1 MTLWQNSFDRGEF
14 VGSILM
20 ELLKDYDCLK
30 DFLCFSELQTCGF
43 KILFLSYLTN
53 RTQRIK
59 RGSTF
64 SDLTNIVKSI
74 LQRAI
79 LGPLLFNI
87 LINYSF
93 FFSAKCQICYF
104 VYDNSLYCCG
114 MNLDSIFSD
123 LIQDVKHIWM
133 VCLQFTWRQILINS
147 SYYPRK

>member
-1 MTLWQNSFDRGEF
+1 MTLWQNSLDRGEF

-20 ELLKDYDCLK
+20 DLLKDYDCLK

-79 LGPLLFNI
+79 LGPLLLNI
-87 LINYSF
+87 LINYLF
-93 FFSAKCQICYF
+93 FFSAKCQICSF
-104 VYDNSLYCCG
+104 VYDNSLYCVYEFRQHILWPYTKCKTY
-114 MNLDSIFSD
+114 MNGL
-123 LIQDVKHIWM
+123 
-133 VCLQFTWRQILINS
+133 FTIHMKADPDKFQLLS
-147 SYYPRK
+147 

>member
-1 MTLWQNSFDRGEF
+1 MTLWQNSLDRGEF

-20 ELLKDYDCLK
+20 DLLKDYDCLK

-79 LGPLLFNI
+79 LGPLLLNI
-87 LINYSF
+87 LINYLF

-104 VYDNSLYCCG
+104 VYDNSLYCCVYEFRQHILWPYTKCKTY
-114 MNLDSIFSD
+114 MNGL
-123 LIQDVKHIWM
+123 
-133 VCLQFTWRQILINS
+133 FTIHMKEDPDKFQLLS
-147 SYYPRK
+147 